1 MMNSA
6 EQKAI
11 ETTEALET
19 IEMLYRQLLEA
30 WNRQDAKSYAALF
43 SEDANVIGFDG
54 SQIDGRTEIEANI
67 GAIFA
72 HHKTA
77 RYVWKVREVRFLT
90 PEIALLR
97 GVVGM
102 IPPGKSEIMPERN
115 AIQSL
120 VAEKYVDEWGIRLFQ
135 NTPARFD
142 GRPEVAEALTEEL
155 RKLI

>member
-6 EQKAI
+6 DQQAI
-11 ETTEALET
+11 ETAEAIAT
-19 IEMLYRQLLEA
+19 IEALYRQLLEA

-54 SQIDGRTEIEANI
+54 SQIDGRAAIEANI
-67 GAIFA
+67 GAIFRD
-72 HHKTA
+72 HKTA

-102 IPPGKSEIMPERN
+102 IPPGKTDIMPERN

-142 GRPEVAEALTEEL
+142 GRPEVADALTEEL
-155 RKLI
+155 RKLL